1 MRSPLTGGLD
11 PVYVVDRVSL
21 CLCYLLADCLQKP
34 FESWCQVIQQGKC
47 FLSRASLPGG
57 FWVGR
62 FVLNSIF
69 PTLAAPPPPPVPL
82 LAQPQPGI
90 WSLSVPSS
98 FRLRVSGSCP
108 FGSARCLPVTFL
120 VACLLPSP
128 APSPE
133 RLSLTTALTPHVFPS
148 QNPPLSVYQSHQPL
162 CPAGSLREVRT
173 LSARLQHQQG
183 PVLGNCRQRSVSC
196 QPREASPQSYLLRSD
211 D

>member
-1 MRSPLTGGLD
+1 M
-11 PVYVVDRVSL
+11 
-21 CLCYLLADCLQKP
+21 
-34 FESWCQVIQQGKC
+34 
-47 FLSRASLPGG
+47 
-57 FWVGR
+57 GR

-82 LAQPQPGI
+82 LAQPRPGI

-98 FRLRVSGSCP
+98 FRLLRGLGFLSLRLSRVS
-108 FGSARCLPVTFL
+108 ARIFL
-120 VACLLPSP
+120 VACLIPSP

-133 RLSLTTALTPHVFPS
+133 RLSLTTALTPPTPCFPFTE
-148 QNPPLSVYQSHQPL
+148 PTLVCLSESHQPL

-196 QPREASPQSYLLRSD
+196 QPREASPQSYLLHSD